1 MQNGSVNNIN
11 KKTSIL
17 RYDELLDLM
26 IYNLYKTWTKSMN
39 VSYPL
44 VNICVLI
51 IQTEGKSS
59 RKILCERFLAY
70 AFKFYMKK
78 NVYKNIERINKYF
91 NTSINGFHMDM
102 EDVYQEL
109 YIHFFELVNSF
120 DIHGDIYFVIYLR
133 NYIFYW
139 LSNKFNMK
147 KKEQISQ
154 VSIDKEINEDYDI
167 VDNSIEKE
175 IAQNQLHIEN
185 TIEYKIL
192 NKMLMD
198 DFDKKVMQNPKN
210 FRSKEIHEICYKVYR
225 MFFIENKTNRTDIA
239 NIIGISQQ
247 KVRYYLNKVIRL
259 YRSYYDSIK

>member
-1 MQNGSVNNIN
+1 MLNGNASS
-11 KKTSIL
+11 KRTSIL
-17 RYDELLDLM
+17 KYDELLDLM
-26 IYNLYKTWTKSMN
+26 VYNLYKTGTKSMN

-51 IQTEGKSS
+51 IQTEEKSS

-78 NVYKNIERINKYF
+78 NVYKNMERINKYF

-102 EDVYQEL
+102 QDVYQEL

-139 LSNKFNMK
+139 LANKFNMNK
-147 KKEQISQ
+147 REQVAQ
-154 VSIDKEINEDYDI
+154 VSLDKDSFEES
-167 VDNSIEKE
+167 DNSDSSIEKE
-175 IAQNQLHIEN
+175 IANTQLFIEN
-185 TIEYKIL
+185 TIEYRIL
-192 NKMLMD
+192 SKMLMD
-198 DFDKKVMQNPKN
+198 DFDKKVMQNPRN

-225 MFFIENKTNRTDIA
+225 MFFIEKKTNRTDIA
-239 NIIGISQQ
+239 DIIGISQQ
-247 KVRYYLNKVIRL
+247 KVRYYLDKVIRL
-259 YRSYYDSIK
+259 YRAYYSSVK